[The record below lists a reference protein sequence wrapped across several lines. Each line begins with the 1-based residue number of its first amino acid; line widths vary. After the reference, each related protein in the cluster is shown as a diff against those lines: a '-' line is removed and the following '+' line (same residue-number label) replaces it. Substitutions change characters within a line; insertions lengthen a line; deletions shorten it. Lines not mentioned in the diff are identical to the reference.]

1 MGEFFRELQVDTGVR
16 RIKVNEAGEYIELSV
31 NDSTFFDR
39 FADLLVWIGDK
50 EKELEQYGEA
60 HKADTLEDTG
70 VIREIVRKRTETY
83 RECCQRLDLLFGE
96 GCCWKVFGN
105 IVPDDLLIMDFLE
118 QLTPAIEALGK
129 ERNKRLSTKYGRSRK
144 GANSLK
150 PAGLSAGDV

>member
-1 MGEFFRELQVDTGVR
+1 MGEYFRELQVDNGLR
-16 RIKVNEAGEYIELSV
+16 RIKVNADGEYIEVSI

-39 FADLLVWIGDK
+39 FADLLVWIEDK

-60 HKADTLEDTG
+60 HKADDLKDME
-70 VIREIVRKRTETY
+70 VIQEIVRKRKETY
-83 RECCQRLDLLFGE
+83 QECCQRLDLLFGE
-96 GCCWKVFGN
+96 GCCRKVFGN

-118 QLTPAIEALGK
+118 QLTPVIEELGK